1 MIQRQCEGAPGT
13 RQALAEYAACCC
25 ACGCEFL
32 VWWATVTMSARALY
46 PHTFKKKEKKG
57 KSYSSVA
64 LHAPGYC
71 IVWLVATAESCP
83 KSSIQSQ
90 IFSLIAPPGFLPPPL
105 PLFPVLSPPS
115 SSSTSLSC
123 ILNRKQNQHCYK
135 KMFLCCV

>member
-32 VWWATVTMSARALY
+32 VWWATVTVSARALY
-46 PHTFKKKEKKG
+46 PHTFKKKKKKG

-90 IFSLIAPPGFLPPPL
+90 IFSLIAPPGFLPPPTP
-105 PLFPVLSPPS
+105 PLSRSFPSLLLFHIFVLHTQQETKPA
-115 SSSTSLSC
+115 L
-123 ILNRKQNQHCYK
+123 L
-135 KMFLCCV
+135 